1 MKADKQEVLDKLTV
15 QKNLVLHQLYK
26 RNILQWLKDV
36 VKTFDEHDEEK
47 PVKPF
52 PIEPYV
58 PIIAKEFETQPVI
71 HVAKSRQMSIS
82 WLMMALLL
90 HKAQFVPY
98 RLIAVFS
105 KKEKD
110 ALEMIERAKFMY
122 SQQPK
127 WLQELCPLDR
137 KLRDMPHG
145 GLTMANGSKMQ
156 GFAEGP
162 DQVRGYVPSIS
173 FLDEAAKQD
182 KFEET
187 YGACVPCSKQIIT
200 VSSADVGPFENF
212 VTLV

>member
-1 MKADKQEVLDKLTV
+1 MIQQQDNQDLSTK
-15 QKNLVLHQLYK
+15 KNLIFYQVYK
-26 RNILQWLKDV
+26 RNILQWLKDCV
-36 VKTFDEHDEEK
+36 STFDEHDEVEPIK
-47 PVKPF
+47 AF

-58 PIIAKEFETQPVI
+58 PYLIKEFETQSI
-71 HVAKSRQMSIS
+71 LHIAKSRQMSIS

-122 SQQPK
+122 SHQPK
-127 WLQELCPLDR
+127 WLQQMCQLDR

-145 GLTMANGSKMQ
+145 SLTFNHGSKMN

-182 KFEET
+182 KLEST

-200 VSSADVGPFENF
+200 VSSADVGYFE
-212 VTLV
+212 TLVTPA

>member
-1 MKADKQEVLDKLTV
+1 MATPELKQDLAVQRNIVLY
-15 QKNLVLHQLYK
+15 QYYK
-26 RNILQWLKDV
+26 RNPLKWLEDCV
-36 VKTFDEHDEEK
+36 FTFDEHDEEH

-58 PIIAKEFETQPVI
+58 PYIINEFQTQSI
-71 HVAKSRQMSIS
+71 LHIAKSRQMSIS

-90 HKAQFVPY
+90 HKAQFIPY

-110 ALEMIERAKFMY
+110 ALEMVERSKFMY
-122 SQQPK
+122 SHQPK
-127 WLQELCPLDR
+127 WLQQMCPLER
-137 KLRDMPHG
+137 KMKDLSHG
-145 GLTMANGSKMQ
+145 SLIFANGSKEQ

-162 DQVRGYVPSIS
+162 DQVRGYVPSIA

-182 KFEET
+182 KLAET

-200 VSSADVGPFENF
+200 VSSADVGYFE
-212 VTLV
+212 TLVTPKD